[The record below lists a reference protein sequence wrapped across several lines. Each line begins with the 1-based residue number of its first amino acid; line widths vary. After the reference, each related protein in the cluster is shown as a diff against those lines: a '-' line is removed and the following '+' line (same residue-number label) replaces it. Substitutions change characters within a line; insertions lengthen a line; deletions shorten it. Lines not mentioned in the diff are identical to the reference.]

1 MKIPKSYAGKEVRVT
16 WHDPA
21 GKRVDWHEVK
31 VGRAALAKWIE
42 RGKVHDVS
50 EGVLTIVQSE
60 AWSAG
65 ETEPDEG
72 LFGWIPEELIDAC
85 EIMEPIPNENK
96 GGE

>member
-1 MKIPKSYAGKEVRVT
+1 MKVNKSLVGKEIRVT

-21 GKRVDWHEVK
+21 GKQRVDWKEVL

-65 ETEPDEG
+65 ETYPDEG
-72 LFGWIPEELIDAC
+72 SFGWIPEELIDQI
-85 EIMEPIPNENK
+85 EILEPVVHKED
-96 GGE
+96 E